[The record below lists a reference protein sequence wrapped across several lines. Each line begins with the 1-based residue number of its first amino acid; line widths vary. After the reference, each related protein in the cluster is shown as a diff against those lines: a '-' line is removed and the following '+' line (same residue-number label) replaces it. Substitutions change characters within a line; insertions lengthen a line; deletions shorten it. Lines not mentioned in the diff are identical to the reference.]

1 MKRKIKL
8 PPLGEG
14 VEEAVVIEWTCA
26 VGERIQEGEPLL
38 SVELDKIDTDVPSPV
53 TGTVSELAAAPGDVV
68 TVGQIICTVES

>member
-1 MKRKIKL
+1 MKRRIKL

-14 VEEAVVIEWTCA
+14 VGEAVVIEWVCS
-26 VGERIQEGEPLL
+26 VGERIKEGDPLL

-53 TGTVSELAAAPGDVV
+53 TGTVSEIMAAPGDTV